1 MNKIKKIMVAI
12 DFSEYSFAA
21 VEYAAGLASDL
32 GANLLFINVINK
44 KDIDMME
51 IAVKRVAIFSV
62 EKYLEEQIA
71 NRKKLF
77 TDLQNKLN
85 LDNLNV
91 QTKVRT
97 GVPFSEI
104 LAEIKDSTPD
114 LLVMGRK
121 GRSELADI
129 VIGSCAQKMFR
140 RCPIPLL
147 TV

>member
-1 MNKIKKIMVAI
+1 MKKLKKIMAAI
-12 DFSEYSFAA
+12 DFSEHSVAA
-21 VEYAAGLASDL
+21 AQYAAGLASDV
-32 GANLLFINVINK
+32 GANLLLTNVINK
-44 KDIDMME
+44 KDVDIME

-62 EKYLEEQIA
+62 EKYIEEQIA
-71 NRKKLF
+71 NRKELF
-77 TDLQNKLN
+77 ADLQNKLD

-91 QTKVRT
+91 QTNVRT
-97 GVPFSEI
+97 GVPFTEI
-104 LAEIKDSTPD
+104 LAEIEENKPD

-147 TV
+147 TI